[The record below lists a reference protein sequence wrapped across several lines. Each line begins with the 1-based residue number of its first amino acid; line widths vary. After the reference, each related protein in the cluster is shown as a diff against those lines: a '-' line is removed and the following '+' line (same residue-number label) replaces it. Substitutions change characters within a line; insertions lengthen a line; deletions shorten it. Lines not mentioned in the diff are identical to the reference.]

1 MSVLSF
7 KSCINQY
14 DNNMMYILSWGV
26 WALSLSF
33 DLYLYPVP
41 CGGVTV
47 CCVDIVSTLCCV
59 DIVST
64 PCCRCPEPGKTRRPH
79 SGRGHVSPGPAPRR
93 RSTPVL
99 RPTGGAAEWYR
110 TAAYDPGCI
119 GRARC
124 GGTLYIC
131 CDSTAATPHYA
142 HKCGSRYL
150 GDANLAWN

>member
-1 MSVLSF
+1 MWCTILRSSF
-7 KSCINQY
+7 VTK
-14 DNNMMYILSWGV
+14 WV

-64 PCCRCPEPGKTRRPH
+64 LCCVDIVSTPCCRCPDPGKTRRPR

-99 RPTGGAAEWYR
+99 RTTGGAAEWSR

-124 GGTLYIC
+124 GGTLCIC
-131 CDSTAATPHYA
+131 CDSTAATTHYA

-150 GDANLAWN
+150 GDANLA